1 MESNSE
7 LDSEDQV
14 LLIGSYLVPTP
25 CTNAAFLWIFPYSFS
40 LSFQL
45 VPFLISIFP
54 SSPPS
59 SPPSLLYFSLS
70 FFPSSLLLK
79 IQRYSPFWYVQS
91 TVSGTFLL
99 VGRAS
104 ATMER
109 KTNWVTFCFSYQ
121 PNCLQTVHKNYKHH
135 KSLSNLSLNQLDS
148 DICLLFNYL
157 LTEEMEKL
165 TNSLTQQESGSL
177 FFPLCKRVYRTPI
190 CQHFLVSL
198 GYWQKNIDKYL
209 YSMNSRWFPC

>member
-1 MESNSE
+1 MGGDTS
-7 LDSEDQV
+7 
-14 LLIGSYLVPTP
+14 
-25 CTNAAFLWIFPYSFS
+25 AAFLWIFPYSFS

-54 SSPPS
+54 SSAPSPPS
-59 SPPSLLYFSLS
+59 SLLCFSLS
-70 FFPSSLLLK
+70 LFPSSLLLK
-79 IQRYSPFWYVQS
+79 IQRYSPFFYVQS

-99 VGRAS
+99 VSWFQVWLYLDIFVARAS
-104 ATMER
+104 ATIGRE
-109 KTNWVTFCFSYQ
+109 TNWVTFCFSHQ
-121 PNCLQTVHKNYKHH
+121 PNCLQTIHKNYSYH
-135 KSLSNLSLNQLDS
+135 KSLSNLSLNQFDS

-165 TNSLTQQESGSL
+165 TNSLTQQESGYL

-198 GYWQKNIDKYL
+198 GHWQKI
-209 YSMNSRWFPC
+209 